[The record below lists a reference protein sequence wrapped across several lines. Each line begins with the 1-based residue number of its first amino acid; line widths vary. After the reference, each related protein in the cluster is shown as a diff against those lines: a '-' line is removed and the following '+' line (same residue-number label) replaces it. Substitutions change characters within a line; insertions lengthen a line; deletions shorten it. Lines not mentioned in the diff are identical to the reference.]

1 MSEETSEEKKEYAYF
16 LGCITPNRYP
26 GIEAATKK
34 IFDAFGIATK
44 EMEGASCCPAPGV
57 FGSFDMYTWLPIAA
71 RNLAI
76 AEEMG
81 LEIYVTCNGCY
92 GSLQEADHLLKE
104 HPKLKE
110 RVNEIL
116 GKAGREYKG
125 TTQVHHSI
133 VVLHDVIGLDRLK
146 EKVTKPMKDV
156 NVAIHYG
163 CHFLKPSEVRGHGSS
178 ETPNVLE
185 DIVKAI
191 GAKEVMYKDKLMCC
205 GAGGGVRTADTPTA
219 LEWTRQKLVSMIEAG
234 ADCVIHPCAFCHLQ
248 LDRGQYEMNE
258 AFGTSFDLPVLY
270 ALQLVGL
277 AMGFSEKELALD
289 QQTTKMPE
297 KLLK

>member
-1 MSEETSEEKKEYAYF
+1 MSEETKEYAYF

-26 GIEAATKK
+26 GVEAATKK
-34 IFDAFGIATK
+34 IFKEFGIESK
-44 EMEGASCCPAPGV
+44 EMVGASCCPAPGV

-81 LEIYVTCNGCY
+81 LEIYVTCNGCF
-92 GSLQEADHLLKE
+92 GSLQEADHLLKA

-110 RVNEIL
+110 KVNEIL
-116 GKAGREYKG
+116 GKVGREYKG
-125 TTQVHHSI
+125 TTNVYHA
-133 VVLHDVIGLDRLK
+133 VTLLHDDIGLDRLK
-146 EKVTKPMKDV
+146 EKVTKPMKGV

-163 CHFLKPSEVRGHGSS
+163 CHFLKPSEVRGLGSS
-178 ETPNVLE
+178 ETPFYLE
-185 DIVKAI
+185 NLVKAT
-191 GAKEVMYKDKLMCC
+191 GAKEAVYKDKLMCC

-219 LEWTRQKLVSMIEAG
+219 LEWARQKLVSMIEAG

-248 LDRGQYEMNE
+248 LDRGQYEINE
-258 AFGTSFDLPVLY
+258 AFGTSFDLPVLHVMQFM
-270 ALQLVGL
+270 AL
-277 AMGFSEKELALD
+277 AMGMSEKEVGLD

>member
-1 MSEETSEEKKEYAYF
+1 MSEEKKEYAYF

-26 GIEAATKK
+26 GIETSAKK
-34 IFDAFGIATK
+34 VFKEFGIETK
-44 EMEGASCCPAPGV
+44 EMMGASCCPAPGV

-76 AEEMG
+76 AEDMG

-104 HPKLKE
+104 HSKLREK
-110 RVNEIL
+110 VNEIL
-116 GKAGREYKG
+116 AKVGKEYKG
-125 TTQVHHSI
+125 TTKVNHSI
-133 VVLHDVIGLDRLK
+133 VVLHDVVGLDPLK
-146 EKVTKPMKDV
+146 AKVKKPLKGV

-163 CHFLKPSEVRGHGSS
+163 CHFLKPREVRGHGSS
-178 ETPNVLE
+178 ETPYILE

-191 GAKEVMYKDKLMCC
+191 GAKPVEYKDRLMCC
-205 GAGGGVRTADTPTA
+205 GAGGGVRTADTQTS
-219 LEWTRQKLVSMIEAG
+219 LDWTRQKLVNMIEAG

-248 LDRGQYEMNE
+248 LDRGQLEMNQ
-258 AFGTSFDLPVLY
+258 AFGTSFNFPVLF

-277 AMGFSEKELALD
+277 AMGFSEKELGLD
-289 QQTTKMPE
+289 QQITKMPE

>member
-1 MSEETSEEKKEYAYF
+1 MSEETKEYAYF

-26 GIEAATKK
+26 GIEAAAKK
-34 IFDAFGIATK
+34 IFKEFGIESK

-81 LEIYVTCNGCY
+81 LEIYVTCNGCF
-92 GSLQEADHLLKE
+92 GSLQEADHLLKA

-110 RVNEIL
+110 KVNEIL
-116 GKAGREYKG
+116 GKVGREYKG
-125 TTQVHHSI
+125 TTNVYHA
-133 VVLHDVIGLDRLK
+133 VTLLHDDIGLDRLK
-146 EKVTKPMKDV
+146 EKVTKPMKGV

-163 CHFLKPSEVRGHGSS
+163 CHFLKPSEVRGLGSS
-178 ETPNVLE
+178 ETPFYLE
-185 DIVKAI
+185 NLVKAT
-191 GAKEVMYKDKLMCC
+191 GAKEAVYKDKLMCC

-219 LEWTRQKLVSMIEAG
+219 LEWSRQKLVSMIEVG

-248 LDRGQYEMNE
+248 LDRGQYEINE
-258 AFGTSFDLPVLY
+258 AFGTSFDLPVLHVMQFI
-270 ALQLVGL
+270 AL
-277 AMGFSEKELALD
+277 AMGMSEKEVGLD

>member
-1 MSEETSEEKKEYAYF
+1 MSEETKEYAYF

-34 IFDAFGIATK
+34 IFNEFGIVTK

-110 RVNEIL
+110 KVNEIL

-125 TTQVHHSI
+125 TTEVHHSI
-133 VVLHDVIGLDRLK
+133 VILHDVIGLDRLK

>member
-1 MSEETSEEKKEYAYF
+1 MSEETKEYAYF

-26 GIEAATKK
+26 GIEVATKK
-34 IFDAFGIATK
+34 VFKEFGIETK

-110 RVNEIL
+110 KTNEIL
-116 GKAGREYKG
+116 GKFGREYKG
-125 TTQVHHSI
+125 TTEVHHSI
-133 VVLHDVIGLDRLK
+133 VIMHDDIGLDRLK

-178 ETPNVLE
+178 ETPYILE

-191 GAKEVMYKDKLMCC
+191 GAKDVDYKDKLMCC

-219 LEWTRQKLVSMIEAG
+219 LEWTRQKLVSMIEEG

-270 ALQLVGL
+270 VLQLVAL

>member
-1 MSEETSEEKKEYAYF
+1 MSEETSEETKEYAF
-16 LGCITPNRYP
+16 FPGCITPNRYP

-34 IFDAFGIATK
+34 IFGAFGIETK

-110 RVNEIL
+110 KVNEIL
-116 GKAGREYKG
+116 GKVGREYKG
-125 TTQVHHSI
+125 STEVHHAI
-133 VVLHDVIGLDRLK
+133 VLLRDVIGLDRLK
-146 EKVTKPMKDV
+146 EKVTKPMKGV

-178 ETPNVLE
+178 ETPYYLE
-185 DIVKAI
+185 DIVKAT
-191 GAKEVMYKDKLMCC
+191 GAKEVLYKDKLMCC

-219 LEWTRQKLVSMIEAG
+219 LEWARQKLVSMIEAG

-258 AFGTSFDLPVLY
+258 AFGTSFDLPVLH
-270 ALQLVGL
+270 AMQFTAL

>member
-1 MSEETSEEKKEYAYF
+1 MSEETKEYAYF

-26 GIEAATKK
+26 GIEAAAKK
-34 IFDAFGIATK
+34 IFKEFGIESK

-81 LEIYVTCNGCY
+81 LEIYVTCNGCF
-92 GSLQEADHLLKE
+92 GSLQEADHLLKT

-110 RVNEIL
+110 KVNEIL
-116 GKAGREYKG
+116 GKVGREYKG
-125 TTQVHHSI
+125 TSEVHHA
-133 VVLHDVIGLDRLK
+133 VTLLHDDIGLDRLK
-146 EKVTKPMKDV
+146 EKVTKPMKGV

-163 CHFLKPSEVRGHGSS
+163 CHFLKPSEVRGLGSS
-178 ETPNVLE
+178 ETPFYLE
-185 DIVKAI
+185 NLVKAT
-191 GAKEVMYKDKLMCC
+191 GAKEAVYKDKLMCC

-219 LEWTRQKLVSMIEAG
+219 LEWSRQKLVSMIEVG

-248 LDRGQYEMNE
+248 LDRGQYEINE
-258 AFGTSFDLPVLY
+258 AFGTSFDLPVLHVMQFI
-270 ALQLVGL
+270 AL
-277 AMGFSEKELALD
+277 AMGMSEKEVGLD

>member
-1 MSEETSEEKKEYAYF
+1 MSEETKEYAF
-16 LGCITPNRYP
+16 FPGCITPNRYP

-34 IFDAFGIATK
+34 IFNVFGIETK

-104 HPKLKE
+104 NPKLKE
-110 RVNEIL
+110 KVNVIL
-116 GKAGREYKG
+116 SKAGREYKG
-125 TTQVHHSI
+125 TTEVHHAI
-133 VVLHDVIGLDRLK
+133 VLLRDVIGLDRLK

-178 ETPNVLE
+178 ETPYYLE
-185 DIVKAI
+185 DIVKAT
-191 GAKEVMYKDKLMCC
+191 GAKEVLYKDKLMCC

-219 LEWTRQKLVSMIEAG
+219 LEWARQKLVSMIEAG

-258 AFGTSFDLPVLY
+258 AFGTSFDLPVLH
-270 ALQLVGL
+270 AMQFTAL

>member
-1 MSEETSEEKKEYAYF
+1 MSEETKEYAYF

-26 GIEAATKK
+26 GVEAATKK
-34 IFDAFGIATK
+34 IFKEFGIESK

-81 LEIYVTCNGCY
+81 LEIYVTCNGCF
-92 GSLQEADHLLKE
+92 GSLQEADHLLKA

-110 RVNEIL
+110 KVNEIL
-116 GKAGREYKG
+116 GKVGREYKG
-125 TTQVHHSI
+125 TTNVYHA
-133 VVLHDVIGLDRLK
+133 VTLLHDDIGLDRLK
-146 EKVTKPMKDV
+146 EKVTKPMKGV

-163 CHFLKPSEVRGHGSS
+163 CHFLKPSEVRGLGSS
-178 ETPNVLE
+178 ETPFYLE
-185 DIVKAI
+185 NLVKAT
-191 GAKEVMYKDKLMCC
+191 GAKEVLYKDKLMCC

-219 LEWTRQKLVSMIEAG
+219 LEWSRQKLVSMIEAG

-248 LDRGQYEMNE
+248 LDRGQYEINE
-258 AFGTSFDLPVLY
+258 AFGTSFDLPVLHVMQFT
-270 ALQLVGL
+270 AL
-277 AMGFSEKELALD
+277 AMGMSEKEVGLD
-289 QQTTKMPE
+289 QQTTKMSE

>member
-1 MSEETSEEKKEYAYF
+1 MSEETKEYAF
-16 LGCITPNRYP
+16 FPGCITPNRYP

-34 IFDAFGIATK
+34 IFAEFGIETK

-110 RVNEIL
+110 KVNEIL
-116 GKAGREYKG
+116 GKVGREYKG
-125 TTQVHHSI
+125 TTEVHHAI
-133 VVLHDVIGLDRLK
+133 VLLRDVIGLDRLK

-178 ETPNVLE
+178 ETPYYLE
-185 DIVKAI
+185 DIVKAT
-191 GAKEVMYKDKLMCC
+191 GAKEVLYKDKLMCC

-219 LEWTRQKLVSMIEAG
+219 LEWARQKLVSMIEAG

-258 AFGTSFDLPVLY
+258 AFGTSFDLPVLH
-270 ALQLVGL
+270 AMQFTAL

>member
-1 MSEETSEEKKEYAYF
+1 MSEETKEYAF
-16 LGCITPNRYP
+16 FPGCITPNRYP

-34 IFDAFGIATK
+34 IFNVFGIETK

-110 RVNEIL
+110 KVNVIL

-125 TTQVHHSI
+125 TTEVHHAI
-133 VVLHDVIGLDRLK
+133 VLLRDVIGLDRLK

-178 ETPNVLE
+178 ETPYYLE
-185 DIVKAI
+185 DIVKAT
-191 GAKEVMYKDKLMCC
+191 GAKEVLYKDKLMCC

-219 LEWTRQKLVSMIEAG
+219 LEWARQKLVSMIEAG

-258 AFGTSFDLPVLY
+258 AFGTSFDLPVLH
-270 ALQLVGL
+270 AMQFTAL

>member
-1 MSEETSEEKKEYAYF
+1 MSEEGPKEYAYF

-34 IFDAFGIATK
+34 IFKEFGIETK
-44 EMEGASCCPAPGV
+44 EMLGASCCPAPGV

-92 GSLQEADHLLKE
+92 GSLQEADHLLKGN
-104 HPKLKE
+104 PKLRAK
-110 RVNEIL
+110 VNEIL
-116 GKAGREYKG
+116 GKAGREFKG
-125 TTQVHHSI
+125 TTEVHHSI
-133 VVLHDVIGLDRLK
+133 SVLHDRIGLDALK
-146 EKVTKPMKDV
+146 EKVTKPMTDV

-178 ETPNVLE
+178 ETPYILE

-191 GAKEVMYKDKLMCC
+191 GAKEAVYKDKLMCC

-219 LEWTRQKLVSMIEAG
+219 LEWTRQKLVNMIEVG

-248 LDRGQYEMNE
+248 LDRGQYEINK
-258 AFGTSFDLPVLY
+258 AFGTNFNMPVLF

-277 AMGFSEKELALD
+277 AMGMSVKELGLD
-289 QQTTKMPE
+289 QQTTTMSE

>member
-1 MSEETSEEKKEYAYF
+1 MSEETKEYAYF

-34 IFDAFGIATK
+34 VFKEFGIETR

-110 RVNEIL
+110 KVNEIL

-125 TTQVHHSI
+125 TTEVHHSI
-133 VVLHDVIGLDRLK
+133 VVLHDEIGLDRLK
-146 EKVTKPMKDV
+146 ERVTKPMKDV

-163 CHFLKPSEVRGHGSS
+163 CHFLKPSEVRGHGSA

-191 GAKEVMYKDKLMCC
+191 GAKETVYKDKLMCC

-219 LEWTRQKLVSMIEAG
+219 LEWTRQKLVSMIEEG

-248 LDRGQYEMNE
+248 LDRGQYEINK
-258 AFGTSFDLPVLY
+258 AFGTSFDLSVLY

-277 AMGFSEKELALD
+277 AMGMSVQELGLD
-289 QQTTKMPE
+289 QQTTKMSE

>member
-1 MSEETSEEKKEYAYF
+1 MSEETKEYAYF

-26 GIEAATKK
+26 GIEAAAKK
-34 IFDAFGIATK
+34 IFKEFGIESK

-81 LEIYVTCNGCY
+81 LEIYVTCNGCF
-92 GSLQEADHLLKE
+92 GSLQEADHLLKT

-110 RVNEIL
+110 KVNEIL
-116 GKAGREYKG
+116 GKVGREYKG
-125 TTQVHHSI
+125 TSEVHHA
-133 VVLHDVIGLDRLK
+133 VTLLHDDIGLDRLK
-146 EKVTKPMKDV
+146 EKVTKPMKGV

-163 CHFLKPSEVRGHGSS
+163 CHFLKPSEVRGLGSS
-178 ETPNVLE
+178 ETPFYLE
-185 DIVKAI
+185 NLVKAT
-191 GAKEVMYKDKLMCC
+191 GAKETMYKDKLMCC

-219 LEWTRQKLVSMIEAG
+219 LEWTRQKLVSMIEEG

-248 LDRGQYEMNE
+248 LDRGQYEINE
-258 AFGTSFDLPVLY
+258 AFGTSFDLPVLHIMQFV
-270 ALQLVGL
+270 AL
-277 AMGFSEKELALD
+277 AMGMSEKELGLD
-289 QQTTKMPE
+289 QQTTTMPE

>member
-1 MSEETSEEKKEYAYF
+1 MSEETKEYAYF

-26 GIEAATKK
+26 GIEAAAKK
-34 IFDAFGIATK
+34 IFKEFGIESK

-110 RVNEIL
+110 KVNEIL

-125 TTQVHHSI
+125 TTNVHHSI
-133 VVLHDVIGLDRLK
+133 VVLHDDIGLDRLK

-163 CHFLKPSEVRGHGSS
+163 CHFLKPSEVRGHGSA

-185 DIVKAI
+185 DILKAI
-191 GAKEVMYKDKLMCC
+191 GAKETMYKDKLMCC

-219 LEWTRQKLVSMIEAG
+219 LEWTRQKLVSMIEEG

-248 LDRGQYEMNE
+248 LDRGQYEINK

-277 AMGFSEKELALD
+277 AMGMSVQELGLD
-289 QQTTKMPE
+289 QQTTTMSE

>member
-1 MSEETSEEKKEYAYF
+1 MSEEGAREYAYF

-34 IFDAFGIATK
+34 VFKAFGIETK
-44 EMEGASCCPAPGV
+44 EMLGASCCPAPGV

-92 GSLQEADHLLKE
+92 GSLQEADHMLKNN
-104 HPKLKE
+104 PKLKAK
-110 RVNEIL
+110 VNEIL

-125 TTQVHHSI
+125 TTEVHHSI
-133 VVLHDVIGLDRLK
+133 AVLHDQIGLDALK
-146 EKVTKPMKDV
+146 EKVTKPMTDV

-178 ETPNVLE
+178 ETPYILE

-191 GAKEVMYKDKLMCC
+191 GAKEAVYKDKLMCC

-219 LEWTRQKLVSMIEAG
+219 LEWTRQKLVNMIEVG

-248 LDRGQYEMNE
+248 LDRGQYEINK
-258 AFGTSFDLPVLY
+258 AFGTNFNMPVLF

-277 AMGFSEKELALD
+277 AMGMSVKELGLD
-289 QQTTKMPE
+289 QQTTTMSE

>member
-1 MSEETSEEKKEYAYF
+1 MSEETKEYAYF

-34 IFDAFGIATK
+34 IFKEFGIETR

-110 RVNEIL
+110 KVNEIL

-125 TTQVHHSI
+125 TTNVHHSI
-133 VVLHDVIGLDRLK
+133 VVLHDDIGLDRLK

-163 CHFLKPSEVRGHGSS
+163 CHFLKPSEVRGHGSA

-185 DIVKAI
+185 DILKAI
-191 GAKEVMYKDKLMCC
+191 GAKETMYKDKLMCC

-219 LEWTRQKLVSMIEAG
+219 LEWTRQKLVSMIEEG

-248 LDRGQYEMNE
+248 LDRGQYEINK

-277 AMGFSEKELALD
+277 AMGMSVQELGLD
-289 QQTTKMPE
+289 QQTTTMSE

>member
-1 MSEETSEEKKEYAYF
+1 MSEETKEYAYF

-34 IFDAFGIATK
+34 IFKEFGIETR

-110 RVNEIL
+110 KVNEIL

-125 TTQVHHSI
+125 TTNVHHSI
-133 VVLHDVIGLDRLK
+133 VVLHDDIGLDRLK

-163 CHFLKPSEVRGHGSS
+163 CHFLKPSEVRGHGSA

-191 GAKEVMYKDKLMCC
+191 GAKETVYKDKLMCC

-219 LEWTRQKLVSMIEAG
+219 LEWTRQKLVSMIEEG

-248 LDRGQYEMNE
+248 LDRGQYEINK

-277 AMGFSEKELALD
+277 AMGMSVQELGLD
-289 QQTTKMPE
+289 QQTTKMSE

>member
-1 MSEETSEEKKEYAYF
+1 MSEEAPKEYAYF

-34 IFDAFGIATK
+34 VFKEFGIETK
-44 EMEGASCCPAPGV
+44 EMIGASCCPAPGV

-92 GSLQEADHLLKE
+92 GSLQEADHLMKE
-104 HPKLKE
+104 NPKLKAK
-110 RVNEIL
+110 VNEIL

-125 TTQVHHSI
+125 TTKVHHSI
-133 VVLHDVIGLDRLK
+133 SLLHDQVGLDALK

-178 ETPNVLE
+178 ETPYIIE

-191 GAKEVMYKDKLMCC
+191 GAKEAVYKDKLMCC
-205 GAGGGVRTADTPTA
+205 GAGGGVRTADTPTS
-219 LEWTRQKLVSMIEAG
+219 LEWTRQKLVNMIEVG

-248 LDRGQYEMNE
+248 LDRGQYEINK
-258 AFGTSFDLPVLY
+258 AFGTNFNMPVLFV
-270 ALQLVGL
+270 LQLVGL
-277 AMGFSEKELALD
+277 AMGMSVKELGLD
-289 QQTTKMPE
+289 QQTTTMSD

>member
-1 MSEETSEEKKEYAYF
+1 MSEETKEYAYF

-34 IFDAFGIATK
+34 VFKEFGIETK
-44 EMEGASCCPAPGV
+44 EMIGASCCPAPGV

-110 RVNEIL
+110 KTNEIL
-116 GKAGREYKG
+116 GKFGREYQG
-125 TTQVHHSI
+125 TTKVHHSI
-133 VVLHDVIGLDRLK
+133 VIMHDVIGLDRLK
-146 EKVTKPMKDV
+146 ERVTKPMKDV

-163 CHFLKPSEVRGHGSS
+163 CHFLKPREVRGHGSS
-178 ETPNVLE
+178 ETPYILE

-191 GAKEVMYKDKLMCC
+191 GAKEVDYKDKLMCC

-219 LEWTRQKLVSMIEAG
+219 LEWIRQKLVSMIEVG

-248 LDRGQYEMNE
+248 LDRGQYELNE

-270 ALQLVGL
+270 VLQLVGL
-277 AMGFSEKELALD
+277 AMGMSEKELGLD

>member
-1 MSEETSEEKKEYAYF
+1 MSEEGPKEYAYF

-26 GIEAATKK
+26 GIEAATKT
-34 IFDAFGIATK
+34 IFKEFGIETK
-44 EMEGASCCPAPGV
+44 EMLGASCCPAPGV
-57 FGSFDMYTWLPIAA
+57 FGSFDLYTWLPIAA

-92 GSLQEADHLLKE
+92 GSLQEADHLLKGN
-104 HPKLKE
+104 PKLKAK
-110 RVNEIL
+110 VNEIL

-125 TTQVHHSI
+125 TTEVHHSI
-133 VVLHDVIGLDRLK
+133 SVMHDQIGLDALK

-178 ETPNVLE
+178 ETPYLLE

-191 GAKEVMYKDKLMCC
+191 GAKEAVYKDKLMCC
-205 GAGGGVRTADTPTA
+205 GAGGGVRTADTPTS
-219 LEWTRQKLVSMIEAG
+219 LEWTRQKLVSMIEVG

-248 LDRGQYEMNE
+248 LDRGQYEINK
-258 AFGTSFDLPVLY
+258 AFGTNFNMPVLF

-277 AMGFSEKELALD
+277 AMGMSVKELGLD
-289 QQTTKMPE
+289 QQTTTMSE

>member
-1 MSEETSEEKKEYAYF
+1 MSEETKEYAYF

-34 IFDAFGIATK
+34 VFKEFGIETK

-110 RVNEIL
+110 KTNEIL
-116 GKAGREYKG
+116 GKFGREYKG
-125 TTQVHHSI
+125 TTEVHHSI
-133 VVLHDVIGLDRLK
+133 VIMHDVIGLDRLK
-146 EKVTKPMKDV
+146 ERVTKPMKDV

-178 ETPNVLE
+178 ETPHVIE

-191 GAKEVMYKDKLMCC
+191 GAKEVDYKDKLMCC

-219 LEWTRQKLVSMIEAG
+219 LEWTRQKLVSMIEEG

-270 ALQLVGL
+270 VLQLVAL
-277 AMGFSEKELALD
+277 AMGMSEKELALD